1 MRLYCLDMLDLDM
14 LLAIRPLGNHV
25 SRSAKYAADITA
37 QLASVPKSGPPD
49 NKGIDSGV
57 LEKVHQLS

>member
-1 MRLYCLDMLDLDM
+1 M

-37 QLASVPKSGPPD
+37 QLASVPKSGLPD